1 MHKLHKK
8 TAQLQA
14 RIPYA
19 DQEVWKRMCADK
31 QMSSSDALRAAVSR
45 YAKKFGYKI
54 SAVNDEHI

>member
-1 MHKLHKK
+1 MRKLHKK
-8 TAQLQA
+8 TAHLQA

-31 QMSSSDALRAAVSR
+31 NISSSRALRAAIAG

-54 SAVNDEHI
+54 SIINDERG